1 MAFKKIGRNEPC
13 PCGSGK
19 KYKVCCQQ
27 QTQKPE
33 SHATEETTVSTTE
46 LFAQGL
52 QHHKL
57 NEVAQAQA
65 FYEQI
70 LQIDPAH
77 ADALHHLGLILH
89 HGGNNAQALALIQK
103 AIAIQPTFAI
113 YNNVA
118 NILKTEGR
126 IAEAI
131 ENFHKAIALKPDY
144 AEAYNNLGVLYK
156 DQKNSDHAIAHFQK
170 AIALNPDFAGAY
182 LNLGT
187 ALKEGN
193 NLEASVACY
202 QKAIAIQPDYAEAY
216 NGLASSLN
224 KQHKIAEAIATYQK
238 AIALNPK
245 STETLNNLGNIF
257 SKQKNLSAAIACYE
271 KALAL
276 NPQNAEALGG
286 LFHSRQHCCDWTD
299 FDSNQQRVVK
309 AILTGQEG
317 FKPLSFLAVS
327 DSGQAQKQCAFTFAK
342 KNYPAAK
349 PKQAK
354 TYQHSKIRIAYVSGD
369 LREHAVAILMT
380 ELFELHDKNRFEVFA
395 ISLQPETSSSLGQ
408 RVKNAFTQFI
418 DVTDKSD
425 VEVAQLIERLEID
438 IAVDLMGFTAN
449 SRTAIFSYRP
459 APIQINYLGYPGTM
473 GVDYIDYIVADEYL
487 IPADLQ
493 KHYCEKIIY
502 LPDCFQV
509 NDSKRFVPS
518 KTPTRSELGLP
529 ATGFVFCAFNGSYK
543 FTPPFF
549 DAWMNILTAVPNSV
563 LWLFADNSM
572 VEENLRREA
581 INRGVAVERLIF
593 SKKVVYQLY
602 LAQYPLADLFLDTLP
617 FNGGTTVSDALWMG
631 LPVLTYSGEAF
642 AARMAGS
649 LLNALG
655 LPELIT
661 DNLRDYENK
670 AIQLATTPTLLAE
683 IRAKLAEHKKTYPL
697 FNPSVFCKHLESAY
711 TTTWER
717 HQRGES
723 PVTFKVENFST
734 PASLLETAL
743 NHHHAGQ
750 FVEAE
755 RLYRQILQIE
765 PNNPDAFHFLG
776 LIAHKVEKEN
786 IAKELIRKSIEI
798 NPNNYVYY
806 SNLGVI
812 LRKQGESEKALEA
825 YQKALSLKQ
834 DDTET
839 LYNLGLLL
847 LLLGQFNKG
856 WQYCEYRYHPTR
868 ISNAGTVIPN
878 LHFQQWRGESL
889 VNKSIVIWY
898 EQGLGDQIQ
907 FCRYAPILKELGAI
921 VVSIV
926 CSKPLKPLFETIL
939 EVDYVLAE
947 DETHLLKEHDY
958 WVFPLSIPLHCHTT
972 VETIPCKSSYL
983 SAIPERVVKWKSKIP
998 DAKLIVG
1005 LVWKGS
1011 TIHPNDANRSLASL
1025 QILSPLW
1032 DIAEVAF
1039 ISLQRGKSEDEVLKF
1054 PFIASL
1060 ASEIEDFADSAAII
1074 SQLDLVICVDTAIAH
1089 LAGALGKPVWLLLPF
1104 VPDWRWMINREDTPW
1119 YPNTRLFRQSQ
1130 KGNWN
1135 EVVIRVKQAL
1145 ISEVNNKLKNNQSVN
1160 PAFSIPEL
1168 FNTAQQQRNAG
1179 NFPQAEAIFQH
1190 ILTQQPNH
1198 AEALH
1203 WLGITYYQT
1212 GNNLA
1217 AAELIKKSIALNP
1230 DSSIYYC
1237 NFGVVLSAQK
1247 QIAAAIAAYQQAL
1260 RLKPDNSSAL
1270 YNLGNAYTDVGQF
1283 DNAIQSYLQGLS
1295 FNPNSITTC
1304 LNLGEAYRLSGKL
1317 EQAIDCYQ
1325 QVLAAQPQHIDTLF
1339 NLAFALET
1347 QGKETQA
1354 KVYYEKV
1361 LALNPHYAKA
1371 LDALFSMDH
1380 QRCEW
1385 TAYDERVKR
1394 IIYVTKEAKHHYR
1407 PFGFLH
1413 VSDNAALQYQGTQTY
1428 TQHRYPAAPALWKGD
1443 IYQHPKIRLAYLSG
1457 DFCDHAV
1464 SRLLVSLWEEHDRNR
1479 FEVFALSFFPVHNS
1493 SALGLRVAAAFDHF
1507 IDISNKKD
1515 EEVAR
1520 LIRQLEIDIAIDLTG
1535 FTINNRT
1542 DIFSFK
1548 PAPIQINYL
1557 GYPATM
1563 GANYID
1569 YIFADPYLIPS
1580 EYQQYYAEKIVYLP
1594 ECFQAN
1600 DSKRLVPDIKTT
1612 RAELGLPEAG
1622 FVFCSFNSSYK
1633 FTPPF
1638 FQVWMN
1644 LLKAVPDSVLWLFAG
1659 NEIVQNNLQRE
1670 AVRYGVAPERL
1681 IFTKKVSYD
1690 AYLANY
1696 RLADLFLDT
1705 LPFNGGT
1712 TVSDALWMELPVLTC
1727 SGEAFAARM
1736 AGSLL
1741 NAIGLPE
1748 LISQNLLDYQ
1758 EKAIKLATTPSLL
1771 AEVREKLIRNRK
1783 TYPLFN
1789 AERFR
1794 RHIESAYV
1802 TMWEKQQRGEAAQS
1816 FRVNPVP

>member
-156 DQKNSDHAIAHFQK
+156 DQKNSDRAIAHFQK

-224 KQHKIAEAIATYQK
+224 KQHKIAEAIAIYQK

-245 STETLNNLGNIF
+245 SPETLNNLGNIF

-299 FDSNQQRVVK
+299 FHSNQQRVVK
-309 AILTGQEG
+309 AILAGQEG

-408 RVKNAFTQFI
+408 RVKNAFPHFI
-418 DVTDKSD
+418 DVTAKSD
-425 VEVAQLIERLEID
+425 VEVAQLIESLEID

-449 SRTAIFSYRP
+449 SRTAIFAYRP

-518 KTPTRSELGLP
+518 KIPTRSELGLP

-549 DAWMNILTAVPNSV
+549 DAWMSILTAVPDSV
-563 LWLFADNSM
+563 LWLFADNPM

-661 DNLRDYENK
+661 SNLLDYANK

-711 TTTWER
+711 TTLWER
-717 HQRGES
+717 HQRGE
-723 PVTFKVENFST
+723 P
-734 PASLLETAL
+734 
-743 NHHHAGQ
+743 
-750 FVEAE
+750 
-755 RLYRQILQIE
+755 
-765 PNNPDAFHFLG
+765 
-776 LIAHKVEKEN
+776 
-786 IAKELIRKSIEI
+786 
-798 NPNNYVYY
+798 
-806 SNLGVI
+806 
-812 LRKQGESEKALEA
+812 
-825 YQKALSLKQ
+825 
-834 DDTET
+834 
-839 LYNLGLLL
+839 
-847 LLLGQFNKG
+847 
-856 WQYCEYRYHPTR
+856 
-868 ISNAGTVIPN
+868 
-878 LHFQQWRGESL
+878 
-889 VNKSIVIWY
+889 
-898 EQGLGDQIQ
+898 
-907 FCRYAPILKELGAI
+907 
-921 VVSIV
+921 
-926 CSKPLKPLFETIL
+926 
-939 EVDYVLAE
+939 
-947 DETHLLKEHDY
+947 
-958 WVFPLSIPLHCHTT
+958 PLSFAVCAT
-972 VETIPCKSSYL
+972 VTNTAAP
-983 SAIPERVVKWKSKIP
+983 AI
-998 DAKLIVG
+998 
-1005 LVWKGS
+1005 
-1011 TIHPNDANRSLASL
+1011 
-1025 QILSPLW
+1025 
-1032 DIAEVAF
+1032 
-1039 ISLQRGKSEDEVLKF
+1039 
-1054 PFIASL
+1054 
-1060 ASEIEDFADSAAII
+1060 
-1074 SQLDLVICVDTAIAH
+1074 
-1089 LAGALGKPVWLLLPF
+1089 
-1104 VPDWRWMINREDTPW
+1104 
-1119 YPNTRLFRQSQ
+1119 
-1130 KGNWN
+1130 
-1135 EVVIRVKQAL
+1135 
-1145 ISEVNNKLKNNQSVN
+1145 
-1160 PAFSIPEL
+1160 SIPEL

-1179 NFPQAEAIFQH
+1179 NFPQAEAIFRH
-1190 ILTQQPNH
+1190 ILTQQANH

-1317 EQAIDCYQ
+1317 DQAIGCYQ
-1325 QVLAAQPQHIDTLF
+1325 QILAAQPQHIDTLF

-1347 QGKETQA
+1347 QGKEEQA

-1385 TAYDERVKR
+1385 SAYNSRVMR
-1394 IIYVTKEAKHHYR
+1394 INQVILEAKQHYR

-1428 TQHRYPAAPALWKGD
+1428 TQHRYPAAPALWKGE

-1479 FEVFALSFFPVHNS
+1479 FEVFALSFFPAHNS

-1542 DIFSFK
+1542 DILSFK

-1569 YIFADPYLIPS
+1569 YIFADAYLIPS
-1580 EYQQYYAEKIVYLP
+1580 EYQQYYAEKVVYLP

-1600 DSKRLVPDIKTT
+1600 DSKRLIPDIKTT
-1612 RAELGLPEAG
+1612 RAELGLPETV

-1758 EKAIKLATTPSLL
+1758 EKAIKLATTPNLL

-1783 TYPLFN
+1783 NYPLFN

-1794 RHIESAYV
+1794 LHIEAAYV
-1802 TMWEKQQRGEAAQS
+1802 TMWEKQQRGEAAHS
-1816 FRVNPVP
+1816 FRVNPLP